1 MKRTYLKVTAAA
13 AILALSTS
21 LSFPAMAAQR
31 ACTVNTKGMV
41 VMSGNCLTGGNS
53 LSGVN
58 AILGSNTNAGGNSAS
73 SNCGNL
79 FWNCIQSA
87 KPGCGI
93 TGSGNAGSG
102 NSGGTGSNNSGSID
116 SGNSGSNNSGS
127 TGSGNSGSTSTSAY
141 AAQVLELVNEERAK
155 SGLAPLT
162 LDASASS
169 AAQTRA
175 KEIVSTFSHTRP
187 NGSSFSTALTE
198 AGASYRSAGENIAY
212 GQNSPEQVMNSWMNS
227 SGHRA
232 NIMSSNYTRIGIGHY
247 ETADG
252 TDYWVQ
258 LFLN

>member
-1 MKRTYLKVTAAA
+1 MNRTYLKVTAAA
-13 AILALSTS
+13 AVLALSTS

-31 ACTVNTKGMV
+31 VCTVNPNTVIVMKG
-41 VMSGNCLTGGNS
+41 S
-53 LSGVN
+53 L
-58 AILGSNTNAGGNSAS
+58 IQ
-73 SNCGNL
+73 
-79 FWNCIQSA
+79 NCIQSV
-87 KPGCGI
+87 KPGNHG
-93 TGSGNAGSG
+93 G
-102 NSGGTGSNNSGSID
+102 NSSSSD
-116 SGNSGSNNSGS
+116 
-127 TGSGNSGSTSTSAY
+127 STSTNTY
-141 AAQVLELVNEERAK
+141 AAQVLNLVNEERAK
-155 SGLAPLT
+155 SGLSPLT

-198 AGASYRSAGENIAY
+198 AGASFRSAGENIAY
-212 GQNSPEQVMNSWMNS
+212 GQNSPKQVMNSWMNS

-232 NIMSSNYTRIGIGHY
+232 NIMSSKYTRIGIGHY

>member
-31 ACTVNTKGMV
+31 TCTVNSKGMV
-41 VMSGNCLTGGNS
+41 VMNGNCLTGGNS
-53 LSGVN
+53 ASNNCGSLLWNCLQSARPGINSGN
-58 AILGSNTNAGGNSAS
+58 GGN
-73 SNCGNL
+73 CM
-79 FWNCIQSA
+79 I
-87 KPGCGI
+87 
-93 TGSGNAGSG
+93 GSGN
-102 NSGGTGSNNSGSID
+102 TG

-141 AAQVLELVNEERAK
+141 VTQVLELVNEERAK

-162 LDASASS
+162 LDASAST

-187 NGSSFSTALTE
+187 NGSSFSTTLTE

-212 GQNSPEQVMNSWMNS
+212 GQNSPAQVMNSWMNS